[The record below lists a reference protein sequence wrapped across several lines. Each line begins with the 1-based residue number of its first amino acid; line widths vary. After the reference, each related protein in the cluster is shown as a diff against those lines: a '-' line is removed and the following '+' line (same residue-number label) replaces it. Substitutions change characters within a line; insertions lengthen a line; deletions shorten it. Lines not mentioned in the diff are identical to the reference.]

1 MAVCNRFTQLENP
14 TGNFLMFSNYTED
27 ICKYSVFDSNY
38 RVVPSKF
45 YVLNADFANFASD
58 RNTTVPK
65 LFQNRF
71 ENWVAAKKNEQITY
85 DIFNETN
92 AFWGFISSMGLLP
105 TKIENNH
112 MYFNTI
118 KYIGDISLESYD
130 LHNDM
135 GYAEIICHI
144 PSEATIK
151 KYYSDNWNI
160 SSEEPEYLGEIGS
173 NNNYYCWGWTNDENA
188 MLDGSDFNYHYLNNQ
203 DLTKGPEFSSEDD
216 KDTTTYSFNM
226 VIVCYDIYEN
236 GSLKYEGRPMG
247 VYFPGIFDES
257 GNMTNT
263 KNIYVANADAFG
275 ASTTYALRICTRF
288 TPNSLNESKDTI
300 ITSQE
305 DYANMGYVLSKLADS
320 IDTMNEISKNFAQY
334 KKDIADV
341 LAQIKNNRTNVPYI
355 VDDHGTQYWCV
366 NGRKVVEIPMANIEE
381 VSKVLDDNFSKE
393 NLEIIPKGN

>member
-1 MAVCNRFTQLENP
+1 MAICNRFTQLENP

-27 ICKYSVFDSNY
+27 ICKYSIFDSNY

-45 YVLNADFANFASD
+45 YVLNADFNGFASD
-58 RNTTVPK
+58 RNITVPK

-71 ENWVAAKKNEQITY
+71 ENWVAIYKNDALQHIQL
-85 DIFNETN
+85 NETN
-92 AFWGFISSMGLLP
+92 IFWGFMSSMGLLKEP
-105 TKIENNH
+105 VKNPEE
-112 MYFNTI
+112 FSAI

-144 PSEATIK
+144 PSEATVK
-151 KYYSDNWNI
+151 KYYSGNWSI
-160 SSEEPEYLGEIGS
+160 SWEDIERTYCEGWNGDESAKLDSEDLKIY
-173 NNNYYCWGWTNDENA
+173 
-188 MLDGSDFNYHYLNNQ
+188 YLNNQ
-203 DLTKGPEFSSEDD
+203 DLTKGPEFESVVDE
-216 KDTTTYSFNM
+216 DTTTYSFNM
-226 VIVCYDIYEN
+226 IVVCYDIYEN
-236 GSLKYEGRPMG
+236 GDKKYEGRPMG

-263 KNIYVANADAFG
+263 KNIYTANADAFG

-288 TPNSLNESKDTI
+288 TPNSLKGSKDTI

-305 DYANMGYVLSKLADS
+305 DYANMGYILSKLADS

-334 KKDIADV
+334 DKEMKDT

-355 VDDHGTQYWCV
+355 VSDSSGIDYWYV
-366 NGRKVVEIPMANIEE
+366 NSRRVSEVNPPVANISE
-381 VSKVLDDNFSKE
+381 VSKVLDDNFSQE
-393 NLEIIPKGN
+393 NLEIIPKEN